1 MKLDRNFYLRSG
13 LEVAPELI
21 GKQLVHVT
29 PEGATKGIIVEVE
42 AYMGHSD
49 AAAHS
54 YKADRSGRTAVQYGL
69 GGFLYLFT
77 VYGMHLCTNIVVNRK
92 EQPEAILIRAL
103 EPTDGIELMQ
113 QRRNQQNIRALCNGP
128 GKLTQAMGI
137 QKHHYGADLCG
148 GEFYIETLD
157 GPAPPVAATNRINI
171 DYAGE
176 AIDYLWRFVWRDNPY
191 ISVPPRN

>member
-137 QKHHYGADLCG
+137 QSTITALTC
-148 GEFYIETLD
+148 
-157 GPAPPVAATNRINI
+157 AAANSILRRLTVLLRRSRRPN
-171 DYAGE
+171 AS
-176 AIDYLWRFVWRDNPY
+176 
-191 ISVPPRN
+191 ISITQEKQ